1 MRVADNSKG
10 FGCCQYKKP
19 PFPPPA
25 PWLSPRFLPSDQL
38 STLDS
43 ARRSL
48 HSNQGRLRGWWR
60 CNQRRL
66 TTSVFV
72 SNPPILAE
80 PTDPSV
86 EPFRRNQEEAQEA
99 PGLEGVP
106 HPGQLETEAK

>member
-1 MRVADNSKG
+1 M
-10 FGCCQYKKP
+10 
-19 PFPPPA
+19 
-25 PWLSPRFLPSDQL
+25 
-38 STLDS
+38 
-43 ARRSL
+43 
-48 HSNQGRLRGWWR
+48 
-60 CNQRRL
+60 
-66 TTSVFV
+66 FV

>member
-10 FGCCQYKKP
+10 FGCCKYKKP

-66 TTSVFV
+66 RTSVFV
-72 SNPPILAE
+72 SNPPIPRL
-80 PTDPSV
+80 
-86 EPFRRNQEEAQEA
+86 NLL
-99 PGLEGVP
+99 G
-106 HPGQLETEAK
+106 ETKRKLKRHQVLKESHILDS